1 MKVRSNPVQ
10 NLADNLS
17 KDISY
22 AVRAILRTPGFALVA
37 IAALALG
44 IGANTAFFSLVY
56 SVLLRPLPVSHP
68 ESIRNVHVTTFGE
81 GRRAHFGTQY
91 FVAWQEFQQMR
102 ADSKSADLAG
112 IAEVRLMRKGDSRP
126 VRAHLVSDNLL
137 PTMGGRPLLGRFFLP
152 EETSRAGSGA
162 SVILSYRAWRDWF
175 GSSPSVVGNL
185 VTLNRTPFTVVGVA
199 DERTTGPLMMLP
211 DVWIPLTMQ
220 PITRSGEP
228 LIYDSTNAWVQ
239 LFARRRPGFDDAALK
254 AEMDVLAKAAIL
266 PSFPK
271 RQVQVTV
278 VPGAFLNYPFV
289 QNQTR
294 PIIAIAFL
302 AVTLVLIVACAN
314 VANMLLARAL
324 SRRRELAIRL
334 SIGAGRG
341 RLIQQ
346 LLTESLLLAIL
357 GAAAGIAFAQ
367 AAMRGIMAMIPAN
380 TLGSNQ
386 IDLTPDSTVLLYTTA
401 VAVVTGI
408 LFGLMPAISA
418 VGFDLTP
425 SLKSE
430 GLQATT
436 PRRGSVHLQNTLI
449 AVQVGISL
457 VLLFNAGLLV
467 RGLQK
472 AFDFDTGQDTRKL
485 MVVDLYLRQQQY
497 SAEDA
502 TRFVAGLR
510 DSISTM
516 PGIVAVSNTFVEPLH
531 EQCGMPVTANNR
543 EQRVS
548 CDEIGPAFFQAAGIP
563 LLYGREFTPAEMRNE
578 NPVAIVDKRFATEN
592 FGTENAVGR
601 SINQRNVA
609 YEIVGVAAVTRP
621 LDLQSR
627 SDPKVYRP
635 MRGLRH
641 NEAKMLVRYQGSSL
655 EAEQNIRKAVGQLD
669 ANVSPAVRRVED
681 GMDSIL
687 SPIRIAAA
695 AAGGLG
701 TMALLLAATGI
712 YGVVAFAIGRRTREL
727 GIRMALGASRPSVCR
742 LVLWQGFKPVLIGG
756 LAGLLLAGGAASLIR
771 TMLYGLSPLDPASYL
786 IASIVLGLAALGAIA
801 VPASQALKVDPA
813 VTLRYE

>member
-1 MKVRSNPVQ
+1 MKVRFNPVQ

-102 ADSKSADLAG
+102 AGSKSADLAG

-185 VTLNRTPFTVVGVA
+185 ITLNRTPFTVVGVA

-239 LFARRRPGFDDAALK
+239 IFARRRPGFDDAALK

-314 VANMLLARAL
+314 VANMLLARGL

-367 AAMRGIMAMIPAN
+367 AAMRGIMAMIPAS

-386 IDLTPDSTVLLYTTA
+386 IDLTPDSTVLLYTIA
-401 VAVVTGI
+401 VALVTGI
-408 LFGLMPAISA
+408 LFGLFPAIST

-436 PRRGSVHLQNTLI
+436 PRRGSAHLQNTLI
-449 AVQVGISL
+449 VVQVGISL

-472 AFDFDTGQDTRKL
+472 AFDFDTGQDTRNL

-502 TRFVAGLR
+502 TRFVTGLR
-510 DSISTM
+510 ESISTM
-516 PGIVAVSNTFVEPLH
+516 PGIVAVSNTFIEPLH
-531 EQCGMPVTANNR
+531 EQCGMPVTVNGR

-548 CDEIGPAFFQAAGIP
+548 CDEIGTAFFQAAGIP

-601 SINQRNVA
+601 SINQRNIA

-687 SPIRIAAA
+687 SPVRIAAA

-701 TMALLLAATGI
+701 AMALLLAATGI

-801 VPASQALKVDPA
+801 VPASQALRVDPA